1 MRNKCKENNQNK
13 RAVAVELLQV
23 NLFAGDVWF
32 VGAERGRWD
41 GSERH
46 ESRVQSG
53 LPGSATRGSD
63 GFLLL
68 SGLCRYDAVGFVWGG
83 RKQVGRRRG
92 NFD

>member
-1 MRNKCKENNQNK
+1 MYLNWNNVVLSAEVRWLRNKCKENNQNK

-46 ESRVQSG
+46 EYSVDYRDQ
-53 LPGSATRGSD
+53 
-63 GFLLL
+63 
-68 SGLCRYDAVGFVWGG
+68 LCGALTVFIAVGV
-83 RKQVGRRRG
+83 V
-92 NFD
+92 

>member
-13 RAVAVELLQV
+13 RAGAVELLQV

-46 ESRVQSG
+46 EYRVDYRDQ
-53 LPGSATRGSD
+53 
-63 GFLLL
+63 
-68 SGLCRYDAVGFVWGG
+68 LCGALTVFIAVGV
-83 RKQVGRRRG
+83 V
-92 NFD
+92 

>member
-32 VGAERGRWD
+32 VGVERGRWD

-46 ESRVQSG
+46 EYSVDYRDQLCGALTV
-53 LPGSATRGSD
+53 
-63 GFLLL
+63 LLL
-68 SGLCRYDAVGFVWGG
+68 SGLCRYNAVGFVWGAESRLDG
-83 RKQVGRRRG
+83 AGK
-92 NFD
+92 F